1 MCQLNIS
8 SKSNIGYYIRIPHTF
23 VTNLRTYITADA
35 DWAVYWCPSH
45 LRDDKPPAD
54 AAEKLQ
60 KARQQIGWKDEFLD
74 LNKEADAHATAA
86 LRTAAALHAT
96 IAAREAALA
105 RAERASADIGA
116 AVAKR
121 LLNARLPG
129 AASSDGARTLDAMWT
144 KKDG

>member
-1 MCQLNIS
+1 M
-8 SKSNIGYYIRIPHTF
+8 
-23 VTNLRTYITADA
+23 
-35 DWAVYWCPSH
+35 
-45 LRDDKPPAD
+45 
-54 AAEKLQ
+54 
-60 KARQQIGWKDEFLD
+60 
-74 LNKEADAHATAA
+74 NKEADAHATAA
-86 LRTAAALHAT
+86 LRTAAALHAM

-129 AASSDGARTLDAMWT
+129 AAGGDGARTLEAMWT